1 MSPASFEPPWWALG
15 PHGQTLTARLLRPDA
30 ASPVTRERVETPV
43 GDFIDVDWSPAR
55 STDAPVVIVLHG
67 LEGSSRRNYVRN
79 LCRELNVRGVRTVAV
94 NFRGCSGEPNRTLS
108 FYHSGDTRDLN
119 LMVDLVR
126 TRHPASAIGAM
137 GFSLGG
143 NVLLKALGERE
154 DGGASLLDAAAVM
167 SVPYDL
173 AAGCR
178 LLQESRM
185 GRLYSEYFMRSL
197 RGKVAWKRERLAEI
211 LDLEQVDQARSI
223 WDFDDAVT
231 APLNGFEDATEYY
244 TKCSS
249 RGFLPSV
256 RVPTLMLHAI
266 DDPFLPSGAI
276 PKAEAAGNR
285 ALALRL
291 SQRGGHVG
299 FIRGTPWSPSFWGD
313 GEAARFLFHTLK
325 STRAT

>member
-1 MSPASFEPPWWALG
+1 MTRASFEPPWWALG
-15 PHGQTLTARLLRPDA
+15 PHSQTLTARLLRPAA
-30 ASPVTRERVETPV
+30 ASPVTRERVETPD
-43 GDFIDVDWSPAR
+43 GDFIDVDWSPA
-55 STDAPVVIVLHG
+55 TTIDAPVVIVLHG
-67 LEGSSRRNYVRN
+67 LEGSSRRKYVRN
-79 LCRELNVRGVRTVAV
+79 LCRELNVRDMRTVAV
-94 NFRGCSGEPNRTLS
+94 NFRGYSGEPNRALS

-119 LMVDLVR
+119 LIVDLVR
-126 TRHPASAIGAM
+126 TRHPASAVGAA

-178 LLQESRM
+178 LLQQSRM

-197 RGKVAWKRERLAEI
+197 RGKVAWKRERLAEV

-223 WDFDDAVT
+223 WDFDEAVT
-231 APLNGFEDATEYY
+231 APLNGFEDATDYY

-249 RGFLPSV
+249 RGFLSAV
-256 RVPTLMLHAI
+256 QVPTLMVHAI
-266 DDPFLPSGAI
+266 DDPFLPPGAI
-276 PKAEAAGNR
+276 PRAEAEGNPS
-285 ALALRL
+285 LSLRL

-299 FIRGTPWSPSFWGD
+299 FVRGAPWSPSFWGEIEIAEFFFD
-313 GEAARFLFHTLK
+313 TLR
-325 STRAT
+325 SRHVP